1 MKKMVCIVCPNGCHL
16 KIDQAGEDIQVT
28 GNLCPR
34 GEAFAK
40 AEITCPMRT
49 ISSTVKTTSSEQPVV
64 SVKVSKEIPKS
75 KIFDVMDEIQMVVL
89 DHELDAGQPVI
100 QNVCDLGVDVIL
112 TTSFRN
118 G

>member
-1 MKKMVCIVCPNGCHL
+1 MKEMICIVCPNGCHL
-16 KIDQAGEDIQVT
+16 KIDSSKEEIKVT

-34 GEAFAK
+34 GEAFAR
-40 AEITCPMRT
+40 AEMTCPMRT
-49 ISSTVKTTSSEQPVV
+49 ISSTVKTTSSVQPVV
-64 SVKVSKEIPKS
+64 SVKVSQEIPKS
-75 KIFDVMDEIQMVVL
+75 KIIDVMDQIQSVVL
-89 DHELDAGQPVI
+89 DHDLDVGQPVI

>member
-1 MKKMVCIVCPNGCHL
+1 M
-16 KIDQAGEDIQVT
+16 
-28 GNLCPR
+28 
-34 GEAFAK
+34 
-40 AEITCPMRT
+40 
-49 ISSTVKTTSSEQPVV
+49 
-64 SVKVSKEIPKS
+64 KVSKEIPKS

-89 DHELDAGQPVI
+89 DHDLDAGQPVI